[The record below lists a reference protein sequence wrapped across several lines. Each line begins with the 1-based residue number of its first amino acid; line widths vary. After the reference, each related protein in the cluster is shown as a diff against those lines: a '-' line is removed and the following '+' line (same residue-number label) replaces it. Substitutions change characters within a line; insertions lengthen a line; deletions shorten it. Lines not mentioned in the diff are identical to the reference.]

1 MFVTENEPCS
11 IVSSLSHVDH
21 ISIENFFLL
30 KPLFILC
37 LLLFIIVVLYVN
49 NWEGKSKG
57 ARSRGF
63 PVRDDPSQVQGESDR
78 DFLSRICSRYISISK
93 EDILG

>member
-1 MFVTENEPCS
+1 MSILLENNS
-11 IVSSLSHVDH
+11 FLYK
-21 ISIENFFLL
+21 FFD
-30 KPLFILC
+30 
-37 LLLFIIVVLYVN
+37 LLLFITVFYVN

-78 DFLSRICSRYISISK
+78 RQKYRDFFIKDFLSRYISISK